1 MLRTGEFG
9 LRRRNGSLPVDDI
22 SKMTPRYTVM
32 NCLGMERM
40 AAIEKVMI
48 PMPHVAKTAVVTG
61 PEDDKNGYEV
71 CARTKRLQ

>member
-1 MLRTGEFG
+1 MTGEFG
-9 LRRRNGSLPVDDI
+9 LHWRNGNLPVDDV

-48 PMPHVAKTAVVTG
+48 PMPHVAKTAVVTVS
-61 PEDDKNGYEV
+61 EDDMNRYEV
-71 CARTKRLQ
+71 CARIKRLQ